1 MAASFLN
8 KLRPFA
14 AKEGLQSGRT
24 KEPQYQDA
32 FDLAEKN
39 GLTSLGLMTNQVW
52 HDDPR
57 RLAIV
62 LARYKFVAKMLS
74 GAERVLEVGCADAFG
89 TRIVQQEVGRV
100 TALDFDPIFVA
111 DVERRKDSSWPLETA
126 VHDMLEGPY
135 GGDFDAAYSLDV
147 LEHIE
152 GSSETKFL
160 GNVAQSLRPQGVFVI
175 GTPSLT
181 SQAHASPAS
190 KEGHINCKTA
200 ENLKA
205 LLQGFFHNVFIFSMN
220 DEVVHTGFYPMAHY
234 YFALCCAPMER

>member
-8 KLRPFA
+8 KFRA
-14 AKEGLQSGRT
+14 AKVQSPVLS

-32 FDLAEKN
+32 FELAAKQ

-74 GAERVLEVGCADAFG
+74 GARRVLEVGCADAFG
-89 TRIVQQEVGRV
+89 TRIVQQEVGAV
-100 TALDFDPIFVA
+100 TALDFDPAFIA
-111 DVERRKDSSWPLETA
+111 DIERRKDPSWPMETA
-126 VHDMLEGPY
+126 LHDMLDGPF

-147 LEHIE
+147 LEHVE
-152 GSSETKFL
+152 RSSEIAFV
-160 GNVAQSLRPQGVFVI
+160 GNLAGSLTHHGVLVI

-190 KEGHINCKTA
+190 KEGHVNCKNA
-200 ENLKA
+200 EDLKA
-205 LLQGFFHNVFIFSMN
+205 LLQGFFQNVFIFSMN

-234 YFALCCAPMER
+234 YFALCCAPKER

>member
-8 KLRPFA
+8 RFRA
-14 AKEGLQSGRT
+14 AQAQS

-32 FDLAEKN
+32 FELASKQ

-62 LARYKFVAKMLS
+62 LARYKFVSKMLS
-74 GAERVLEVGCADAFG
+74 GAQDVLEVGCADAFG
-89 TRIVQQEVGRV
+89 TRIVQQEVGMV
-100 TALDFDPIFVA
+100 TALDFDPAFIA
-111 DVERRKDSSWPLETA
+111 DIERRKDPAWPLETA
-126 VHDMLEGPY
+126 VHDMLDGPVR
-135 GGDFDAAYSLDV
+135 GDFDAAYSLDV
-147 LEHIE
+147 LEHVDRSNETAFVGNLARSLTQHGVLII
-152 GSSETKFL
+152 GS
-160 GNVAQSLRPQGVFVI
+160 
-175 GTPSLT
+175 PSLS
-181 SQAHASPAS
+181 SQAYASPAS
-190 KEGHINCKTA
+190 KEGHINCKSA

-205 LLQGFFHNVFIFSMN
+205 LLQGFFRNVFIFSMN